1 MRIYL
6 DYNATTPVDPRVRE
20 AMLPFWAE
28 VYGNPSSL
36 HAEGALANQA
46 LNDARESV
54 ARSLKC
60 SPRELIFTSGGT
72 ESINLALKGVW
83 GGKFTGHLITTAIE
97 HQAVL
102 QSAKTLMRWGV
113 EVTHLGVN
121 ATGDINLEELRQA
134 IRPTTRLIS
143 VMYANNEI
151 GNIYPIEAIG
161 QIARERNILFHVDAV
176 QALGK
181 IPIDLAKGNLPQLP
195 VDLMSFSGHKIYG
208 PKGIGVLFV
217 RKGVELE
224 RLVDGGAQEMEK
236 RGGTENIPGIVG
248 MAKAIALVTEH
259 LPSTMKHMTALRDQL
274 ESALLQQIPGAHV
287 HGNRGQRVC
296 NTLNVAFDGITK
308 ETILMALDREGV
320 AVSAGSACASGAIEP
335 SHVLLAMG
343 VPLGQAKGAVR
354 FSLGHKNTV
363 AEIEETVRRVQAVVE
378 TLRG

>member
-6 DYNATTPVDPRVRE
+6 DHNATTPVDPRVGE
-20 AMLPFWAE
+20 AMLPFWGE

-36 HAEGALANQA
+36 HAEGALANRA
-46 LNDARESV
+46 LNEARESV
-54 ARSLKC
+54 ARSLCC

-72 ESINLALKGVW
+72 EAINLALKGVW

-102 QSAKTLMRWGV
+102 QSAKTLVRWGV

-121 ATGDINLEELRQA
+121 ATGDMDLEELRQA
-134 IRPTTRLIS
+134 IRTTTRLIS

-151 GNIYPIEAIG
+151 GNIYPMEAIG
-161 QIARERNILFHVDAV
+161 QIARERNVLFHVDAV

-181 IPIDLAKGNLPQLP
+181 IPIDLSQLP
-195 VDLMSFSGHKIYG
+195 VDLMSCSSHKIYG
-208 PKGIGVLFV
+208 PKGVGLLFV

-274 ESALLQQIPGAHV
+274 EAALLQQIPGTHV

-308 ETILMALDREGV
+308 ETILMALDRAGV

-354 FSLGHKNTV
+354 FSLGHKNTA
-363 AEIEETVRRVQAVVE
+363 AEIEETVRRVKKVVE
-378 TLRG
+378 ALRG